1 MSLPTFA
8 PDRTIRF
15 DYDPVVHKIA
25 FPINHV
31 GAHLPDAIAEAEYA
45 HTDDNTVYV
54 SATSGSDTTGDGT
67 QANPYATLLKS
78 INEASEDR
86 PRVVVLDSSLYCED
100 LSGAD
105 YTYFQGFYAAEGETP
120 TYDSR
125 VLGFTPTDANTI
137 FVAKTG
143 SDSTGT
149 GTQAAPVLTIE
160 KAITLCD
167 GTHQRVGIM
176 DSGVYMEKAFTFAAN
191 FLMLFALAGC
201 CPEVRF
207 SDDYHGADHTEYGY
221 IERLYAIQSIDL
233 DGNNV
238 RSIVTLNNG
247 NLFVLLHS
255 GNTLKWTVVNK
266 ATGSLIK
273 EIETIAASYSY
284 QQAFVCITG
293 DGYPVVTYTS
303 TDRKF
308 CRYVAFGIDGLDTY
322 KTGAWVSADGTIY
335 YIYNNGLAG
344 LDGDRFCGGMHID
357 AHISPTTTVLW
368 YNRVVSIDGT
378 SWPAGIELFQIGY
391 SPPQVSHQSNACSFG
406 NGTCLLW
413 YNKLTTNTTV
423 YRVYEEDDAGVI
435 KAETQLY
442 AALTYNKC
450 SVLLGNGNVA
460 VVFRT
465 AANVWYYA
473 ILDSSGN
480 IIVSATAIG
489 AVTNGAQTGMC
500 YRSSDDSFFVLMNYY
515 DAGTNTDKYFLSHVL
530 NDGTVLSTALANDN
544 YASDGT
550 LAQRIFDVRPD
561 GEWWTTAI
569 MADGKF
575 ETINA
580 ILNNPIL
587 ISAGAEMNG
596 VKLTNTGAHVFSL
609 IKYTAAMTLKYCT
622 IEDIIADDSFIN
634 FYHPWYGTGA
644 VDLENSIVD
653 RCNLPGY
660 VENNT
665 AGLSAV
671 VFLRTLSGY
680 ALHVKGAGA
689 GIQIQHCD
697 FFNNYGSVRLESND
711 GNEVIKNNIL
721 HDNSNGAVLD
731 TEVVHSN
738 SVNTDSNTNLTDGA
752 SVISTNPLYKN
763 EGAVNPDDTDLNIR
777 TRVEGYP
784 TDSPAYGLADD
795 DLNAGAYDVRYIG
808 TETTWSTIT
817 VPKPPEIKPYLTA
830 VGNVFH
836 AKSVQSTKVAQ
847 NLVVPMKWFGIMN
860 DDLEDLLDLW
870 CCDSAEVR
878 VYANPETSPD
888 DFETYQLK
896 YGKDISLA
904 TAYYPTQ
911 ASGRQDIELEFERAY
926 ER

>member
-8 PDRTIRF
+8 PDTTIRF

-25 FPINHV
+25 FPVNHV
-31 GAHLPDAIAEAEYA
+31 GAHLSDAIAEAEYA

-54 SATSGSDTTGDGT
+54 SATSGNDTTGDGSG
-67 QANPYATLLKS
+67 ANPYATLLKS

-105 YTYFQGFYAAEGETP
+105 YTYFQGFYAAEGEFP

-125 VLGFTPTDANTI
+125 VLGFTPADANTI

-143 SDSTGT
+143 SDTTGD

-167 GTHQRVGIM
+167 ATHQAVGIM
-176 DSGVYMEKAFTFAAN
+176 DSGVYMEKAFTFATN

-207 SDDYHGADHTEYGY
+207 SDDYHGEDHTEYGY

-233 DGNNV
+233 DGNDV

-247 NLFVLLHS
+247 NLFVLLND
-255 GNTLKWTVVNK
+255 GNTLKWTVVSK

-284 QQAFVCITG
+284 QQAFLCITG

-322 KTGAWVSADGTIY
+322 KTGAWVSADGTVY
-335 YIYNNGLAG
+335 YAYNNGLAG
-344 LDGDRFCGGMHID
+344 LDGDRFCGGVHID
-357 AHISPTTTVLW
+357 ANITPTTTVLW

-378 SWPAGIELFQIGY
+378 SWPAGIELFQIGS
-391 SPPQVSHQSNACSFG
+391 SPSQVSHQSNACSFG

-413 YNKLTTNTTV
+413 YNKLTTSTTV

-489 AVTNGAQTGMC
+489 AATNGARTGMC
-500 YRSSDDSFFVLMNYY
+500 YRSSDDSFFVLLNYY
-515 DAGTNTDKYFLSHVL
+515 DAGSNTDQYFISHIL
-530 NDGTVLSTALANDN
+530 NDGTIVETTLANDN

-569 MADGKF
+569 MADGRF

-580 ILNNPIL
+580 ILNNPII
-587 ISAGAEMNG
+587 ISAAAGIDG
-596 VKLTNTGAHVFSL
+596 IKFGNTGAHVFSL
-609 IKYTAAMTLKYCT
+609 AKISAQIGLAYCT
-622 IEDIIADDSFIN
+622 IQDIVADSSVLS
-634 FYHPWYGTGA
+634 YYRSLYGNA
-644 VDLENSIVD
+644 AFSMENCLVD
-653 RCNLPGY
+653 RCERGAYIESND
-660 VENNT
+660 VSI
-665 AGLSAV
+665 LSSIIM
-671 VFLRTLSGY
+671 RTTVGH
-680 ALHVKGAGA
+680 ALHVKGAGSD
-689 GIQIQHCD
+689 IVVEHCD
-697 FFNNYGSVRLESND
+697 FFGNYGSIRLEDND

-721 HDNSNGAVLD
+721 HDNSNGALLD
-731 TEVVHSN
+731 VEVVHSN
-738 SVNTDSNTNLTDGA
+738 TVNTDSNTNLTDGA

-777 TRVEGYP
+777 TRVEGFP
-784 TDSPAYGLADD
+784 ADSPAYGLADD
-795 DLNAGAYDVRYIG
+795 DRNAGSYDVRYIG
-808 TETTWSTIT
+808 TETTWSSIT
-817 VPKPPEIKPYLTA
+817 VPKPPEIKPYLKP

-836 AKSVQSTKVAQ
+836 EKSVQSTKTAQ
-847 NLVVPMKWFGIMN
+847 NLVVPMRWAGIMN
-860 DDLEDLLDLW
+860 DDLEDLLDMW
-870 CCDSAEVR
+870 CCSSAEVR
-878 VYANPETSPD
+878 VYPNPETLPND
-888 DFETYQLK
+888 YEVYQLK
-896 YGKDISLA
+896 YGNISLA

-911 ASGRQDIELEFERAY
+911 ESGRQDIELEFERGY